1 MMADIRE
8 LLPLYALG
16 VLEGDEAKQVE
27 AAIAKDPALATELG
41 SYREAAEGMIAPVL
55 PSPAVKLRL
64 MASIGHGKH
73 ETFAT
78 KMAALFD
85 VAVDRARELLGLIER
100 PASWEK
106 QPVPGILL
114 VHFDGGPA
122 CATADCGYV
131 QLAPGATFPFHK
143 HRGEEVS
150 LIISGSL
157 RDTSNGRVLGP
168 GDEYVMP
175 DGTSHELVCVGDEP
189 CIFAARAAEG
199 IEIGGAPVR
208 FQR

>member
-16 VLEGDEAKQVE
+16 ILEPDEIEAVE
-27 AAIAKDPALATELG
+27 SAIAQDPALATELS
-41 SYREAAEGMIAPVL
+41 SYQRATEGMIAPVQPT
-55 PSPAVKLRL
+55 PSVKMRL

-73 ETFAT
+73 ESFAS

-100 PASWEK
+100 PASWEP
-106 QPVPGILL
+106 QPVPGIKL

-122 CATADCGYV
+122 YAAADCGYV
-131 QLAPGATFPFHK
+131 RLEPGATFPMHK

-150 LIISGSL
+150 LIISGSI
-157 RDTSNGRVLGP
+157 RDTSNGRVLAP
-168 GDEYVMP
+168 GDEYVMA
-175 DGTSHELVCVGDEP
+175 DGTAHELVCVGDEP